1 MDSKRVLVVDDE
13 ESIRAMLR
21 LALETAGYECLE
33 AETATIAHIL
43 IIDQHPD
50 LVLLDWMLP
59 EISGIDL
66 TRRLRKSALTNKL
79 PIIMLTARN
88 EEKNKLLGLD
98 AGADDYITKPFS
110 LRELLARI
118 KAVLR
123 RTSINAHQELINVN
137 DLVLNT
143 VSRCITAKGAVIDMG
158 PTEYRMLHFFMT
170 HPDRAFTRNQLLDH
184 VWGGNIYIEERTVDV
199 HIRRLRRA
207 LGLTYAPLIQTVRSI
222 GYRFSPINCSSDY
235 LS

>member
-1 MDSKRVLVVDDE
+1 MDSKRILIVDDE

-21 LALETAGYECLE
+21 LALETEGYECLE

-66 TRRLRKSALTNKL
+66 TRRLKKSELTKKL

-98 AGADDYITKPFS
+98 AGVDDYITKPFS
-110 LRELLARI
+110 PRELLARI

-123 RTSINAHQELINVN
+123 RTSINTHQKMINVN

-143 VSRCITAKGAVIDMG
+143 VSHCITAKGLVIDVG

-184 VWGGNIYIEERTVDV
+184 IWGGNIYIEERTVDV
-199 HIRRLRRA
+199 HIRRLRRT
-207 LGLTYAPLIQTVRSI
+207 LGLTYAPLIQTVRGI
-222 GYRFSPINCSSDY
+222 GYRFSLINCSSDY